1 MLNILDRYII
11 KKYLATFFFTVL
23 IFSLISVFIDLSDK
37 IEDYV
42 EENVTLREIL
52 FDYTVNFML
61 YINGLLLP
69 LYALIAV
76 VFFTSRM
83 AYNSEIISIFNAGVS
98 FRRLLRPYMIA
109 GLCITGL
116 HLVANHILIPN
127 GNKTRLD
134 FEHKYIW
141 KHNDKG
147 KKRDV
152 HLFIAPDTKVYIS
165 RFNKRDST
173 ANNFRI
179 EKFDNNELTGFIKAK
194 KARWM
199 GPPGNWQLVDYERRA
214 FDDKREFIENG
225 KGSSLD
231 TTISL
236 TPGDFIRFLEHKDM
250 MVTGDLQNFVYIEKQ
265 RGVGNTKAYE
275 VEIHRRSAEPV
286 TILIL
291 TLIGVAVAA
300 RKVRGGMGF
309 HLALGVGIGS
319 VFIFLSKFSTT
330 FSTNESL
337 PAVLGVWLP
346 NIFFSLVAIY
356 LVFRA
361 QK

>member
-1 MLNILDRYII
+1 MLKKLDIYII

-23 IFSLISVFIDLSDK
+23 IFSLIAAIIDLSDK

-42 EENVTLREIL
+42 EEDVTIREII

-83 AYNSEIISIFNAGVS
+83 AYSSEIISIFNAGVS
-98 FRRLLRPYMIA
+98 FTRLLRPYMIA
-109 GLCITGL
+109 ALFITGL
-116 HLVANHILIPN
+116 HLTANHILIPN
-127 GNKTRLD
+127 GNKSRID
-134 FEHKYIW
+134 FEHKYIY

-152 HLFIAPDTKVYIS
+152 HIFIAPDTKVYVYRYKKS
-165 RFNKRDST
+165 DST
-173 ANNFRI
+173 ATNLRL
-179 EKFDNNELTGFIKAK
+179 EKFKDNELVEFLKAE
-194 KARWM
+194 KAQWK
-199 GPPGNWQLVDYERRA
+199 GPPNKWRLSNYERRV
-214 FDDKREFIENG
+214 FDGTREVLETVKEG
-225 KGSSLD
+225 SLD
-231 TTISL
+231 TTINI
-236 TPGDFIRFLEHKDM
+236 TPGDFVRYLEEKDM
-250 MVTGDLQNFVYIEKQ
+250 MVTSVLQEFIDVEKQ
-265 RGVGNTKAYE
+265 RGVGNAKPFE
-275 VEIHRRSAEPV
+275 VEIHRRTAEPI

-309 HLALGVGIGS
+309 HLALGVAIGAI
-319 VFIFLSKFSTT
+319 FIFLSKFSVT
-330 FSTNESL
+330 FATNESL
-337 PAVLGVWLP
+337 PAILGVWLP
-346 NIFFSLVAIY
+346 NIFFLFVALF
-356 LVFRA
+356 LVFKA